1 MKSASVVV
9 AVIVVVLA
17 VGMTAVPE
25 AGVLALRGTDLSGSL
40 DVPFVEGVSQWLLR
54 LAAAAR
60 ES

>member
-9 AVIVVVLA
+9 AVILVVLA

-40 DVPFVEGVSQWLLR
+40 DVPFVEGVSK
-54 LAAAAR
+54 
-60 ES
+60 